1 MGNSGSCV
9 GELRNRKSNPI
20 LNHMDTQNTQ
30 LAHAQ
35 PQMLATI
42 KPHTPDVGQ
51 MLQAVID
58 KGVSAENVGAL
69 EKLVDLFE
77 RMEQRNA
84 EKEFAS
90 AFVALQSEIPAVAMT
105 KAVPGNDGRIRYN
118 FAPYEEIM
126 ETVRPFLLKHGFT
139 VSFSMSYEDGR
150 ITQECTLQHT
160 GGHSRKNKFTCRIGK
175 GPPGSSE
182 AQGDGAAS
190 TYAKRFALCN
200 ALNIVCEIDEDGK
213 HDAKNVGA
221 PIAPDKI
228 MFLREQLKEAK
239 GDESAFLRFAQVTKF
254 EDIGS
259 NDYPRLLAAVQSKL
273 KKV

>member
-1 MGNSGSCV
+1 
-9 GELRNRKSNPI
+9 
-20 LNHMDTQNTQ
+20 MDPQNTE
-30 LAHAQ
+30 LSHVAPAHLVTQ
-35 PQMLATI
+35 PER
-42 KPHTPDVGQ
+42 HTLNVAELLEG
-51 MLQAVID
+51 VV
-58 KGVSAENVGAL
+58 KGGVTSENVAAIERLVGLYERL
-69 EKLVDLFE
+69 E
-77 RMEQRNA
+77 
-84 EKEFAS
+84 EKNSEKAFAA
-90 AFVALQSEIPAVAMT
+90 AFVGLQSEMPAVSMT

-126 ETVRPFLLKHGFT
+126 ATVRPFLLKHGFT

-221 PIAPDKI
+221 PIAPDKVI
-228 MFLREQLKEAK
+228 FLKEQLKEAHA
-239 GDESAFLRFAQVTKF
+239 DEAAFLKFAQVTKI
-254 EDIGS
+254 EDIGT

-273 KKV
+273 KKG